1 MNLDLHTLATVLGL
15 SSFLQMAAL
24 YAQYRAN
31 QSRDGLYWWTLGSG
45 AFALGFFANA
55 LREVPGA
62 GPFAI
67 VANNGL
73 FILGG
78 ALNYVGVLRF
88 FHRRAPLRRLAALVG
103 LALVLGTWF
112 TFGRDDM
119 AVRRVILSTAIA
131 LLSLLIA
138 RTLWANRTPAIA
150 TSAGFLALVFGG
162 FGAFFL
168 ARAASPL
175 LAGPA
180 GGIFTPTPLQK
191 ATYLAA
197 FAGSILWN
205 FGFIIMVNQRLNA
218 ESREAKEHFEAIFH
232 TSPNAVLIT
241 READGTVVDLNRGF
255 TALTGYSPAEALG
268 RSSAAIGLW
277 DGPDGRGLLEAA
289 LDGQEMVQNLEFDF
303 RHRDGRVRT
312 GTTAA
317 RRVNLRGEPHVMSV
331 TRDITDWKR
340 VQQALVESHQFL
352 SGMIENNGA
361 LIYVKDPD
369 GRYDLVNKKWEEV
382 TGLSRDAV
390 LGRTDVELFPGPV
403 GRTFRQLDQRVLQ
416 LGQVK
421 EEEEV
426 LPGPGGE
433 RCFLSIKFPLL
444 APDRS
449 VRGLCGMSAEI
460 TQRKLDEQR
469 IQELVAQLQ
478 VERDYAQARAQTD
491 GLTLLANRR
500 QFDEVLNNEF
510 YRLKRS
516 GAPLSLIMLDV
527 DHFKAFND
535 LYGHLAGDDCL
546 RRIAHALQGIVG
558 RTSDLAARYGG
569 EEFAVV
575 LPETGQAG
583 ALTMAERV
591 RRTVAELAIPHLGNS
606 AGDHVTVSLGVVS
619 GAAASLASTDRLIQL
634 ADEALYR
641 AKQEG
646 RNRTE
651 LAQAGTPP
659 GDAPDLIRL
668 VWRESAESG
677 NPVIDS
683 QHRTLFEGS
692 NALLSAVLAGSPQEH
707 CSRLVGQLLG
717 DVGRHFRDE
726 EAIIRQAGFPLAD
739 QHAALHAELVSRASA
754 LAGQQ
759 ARGEL
764 AIGELFSFLA
774 YDVVAQHMFR
784 EDRKFFP
791 YL

>member
-15 SSFLQMAAL
+15 SSLLQMLAL

-31 QSRDGLYWWTLGSG
+31 ESRDGLGWWTLGSG
-45 AFALGFFANA
+45 AFALGFVANA

-67 VANNGL
+67 VANNVL

-88 FHRRAPLRRLAALVG
+88 FHRRAPRRRLAALVG

-112 TFGRDDM
+112 TFGSDHLE
-119 AVRRVILSTAIA
+119 ARRVVLSAAIA
-131 LLSLLIA
+131 GLSLLSA
-138 RTLWANRTPAIA
+138 RTLWLNRTPAIA
-150 TSAGFLALVFGG
+150 SSAAFLALVFGG

-175 LAGPA
+175 LAAPA
-180 GGIFTPTPLQK
+180 GGIFSPTPLQK

-205 FGFIIMVNQRLNA
+205 FGFIIMLNQRLNA

-241 READGTVVDLNRGF
+241 READGTVVDLNQGF
-255 TALTGYSPAEALG
+255 TALTGYPRTEALG
-268 RSSAAIGLW
+268 RSSAALGLW
-277 DGPDGRGLLEAA
+277 DGPEGRGLLEAA
-289 LDGQEMVQNLEFDF
+289 LDGQEMVQNLEFSF
-303 RHRDGRVRT
+303 RHRDGRART

-317 RRVNLRGEPHVMSV
+317 RRVNLRGQPHIMSV

-340 VQQALVESHQFL
+340 VQQALTESHQFL

-361 LIYVKDPD
+361 LIYVKDPE

-382 TGLSRDAV
+382 TGLNRDAV
-390 LGRTDVELFPGPV
+390 LGRTDVDLFPGPT
-403 GRTFRQLDQRVLQ
+403 GRTFRQLDLDVLRLGRVQ
-416 LGQVK
+416 

-426 LPGPGGE
+426 LPGPDGE
-433 RCFLSIKFPLL
+433 RCFLSVKFPLL

-449 VRGLCGMSAEI
+449 VRGLCGMATEI

-469 IQELVAQLQ
+469 IQELVSQLQ
-478 VERDYAQARAQTD
+478 LERDYAQARAQTD
-491 GLTLLANRR
+491 GLTHLANRR

-527 DHFKAFND
+527 DHFKGFND

-546 RRIAHALQGIVG
+546 RRIARALQGVVG

-575 LPETGQAG
+575 LPETDHAG
-583 ALTMAERV
+583 AMTMAERL
-591 RRTVAELAIPHLGNS
+591 RRAVAELAIPHQASS
-606 AGDHVTVSLGVVS
+606 AADHVTVSLGVVT
-619 GAAASLASTDRLIQL
+619 GAASGLASTDKLIQL

-646 RNRTE
+646 RNRIE
-651 LAQAGTPP
+651 PALAGA
-659 GDAPDLIRL
+659 APEGAADLIRL

-683 QHRTLFEGS
+683 QHRALFEGS
-692 NALLSAVLAGSPQEH
+692 NALLSAVLAGRPLED
-707 CSRLVGQLLG
+707 CSRLAGSLLDEVSG
-717 DVGRHFRDE
+717 HFRDE
-726 EAIIRQAGFPLAD
+726 EAILREAGYPLAD
-739 QHAALHAELVSRASA
+739 QHAGLHAELAGRAAA
-754 LAGQQ
+754 LAGHL
-759 ARGEL
+759 AKGEA

-774 YDVVAQHMFR
+774 YDVIAQHMFR